1 VFERFTDEARQAV
14 VRAQEEARTLHA
26 EEIEPVHLLLAL
38 TRDTGRGGTALA
50 AAGVDHASLRTAL
63 EPGALDAGV
72 LAAVG
77 VDLDQVRATA
87 EAVFGP
93 GALDRGRREVS
104 GHLPFTGASKRVL
117 QESLRAAVR
126 QGERRLDSGHVLL
139 GVLAVADPT
148 VVRLLDRLSGHGEE
162 LRDGL
167 GDAAARLSALL
178 HQPSAAD

>member
-14 VRAQEEARTLHA
+14 VRAQDEARALHA
-26 EEIEPVHLLLAL
+26 AQVEPVHLLLAL
-38 TRDTGRGGTALA
+38 TRDTGRGGAALA
-50 AAGVDHASLRTAL
+50 AAGVDHATLRTAL
-63 EPGALDAGV
+63 DPGALDSDA
-72 LAAVG
+72 LSAVG

-104 GHLPFTGASKRVL
+104 GRLPFADASKRTL
-117 QESLRAAVR
+117 EESLRAAVR
-126 QGERRLDSGHVLL
+126 QKERRLDSGHLLL

-148 VVRLLDRLSGHGEE
+148 VVRLLARLPGDGEE

-178 HQPSAAD
+178 HRPAAD